1 MLDRRTRRDA
11 DVTHL
16 SPAEFF
22 GEPFNRLARRHGPMV
37 ARGMDALGAKRLT
50 IEVGSDAWT
59 IGRDGDGIG
68 LTTSDSD
75 ATAIVTLT
83 DEQFSLWAQQQLSFN
98 GMVVAQSLPTRNAAQ
113 LDVSIW
119 DSLSLTLLEGWPT
132 VDEDISFLDRVGHP
146 LDLHRSFTPDDDPAD
161 VAHFLDEAGYLRL
174 KGWAD
179 RSDMEA
185 ISADIDRALPHYEP
199 TDGKSWWATLRDGSL
214 VCVRLQEF
222 LEHSPTTVA
231 LLSSERW
238 DQLRRTVGGEVDL
251 VQGPV
256 EGRCIEALIKPVGVA
271 SGPSDL
277 TFHRDCHL
285 GRHAYGCSSLTVGVS
300 VTGSDST
307 NGQLRVVA
315 GSHRVAMPVE
325 IAKSDPYLPVV
336 AFTTEPGDLT
346 VHLSCTLHEAT
357 PPVHAPRKV
366 MYTGFH
372 LQPLPDAGPARSQLL
387 SDLREQVHVIH
398 RNTPR

>member
-1 MLDRRTRRDA
+1 
-11 DVTHL
+11 V
-16 SPAEFF
+16 SPSEFF
-22 GEPFNRLARRHGPMV
+22 GEPFARLARRHGALV
-37 ARGMDALGAKRLT
+37 AEAMDGLAAKPLT
-50 IEVGSDAWT
+50 VEVGSGAWT
-59 IGRDGDGIG
+59 IARDGDGIVV
-68 LTTSDSD
+68 TTNRADD
-75 ATAIVTLT
+75 AAIVTLT
-83 DEQFSLWAQQQLSFN
+83 DEQFSLWAQQQMSFN
-98 GMVVAQSLPTRNAAQ
+98 GMVVARSLATRNASSR
-113 LDVSIW
+113 DVSIW

-132 VDEDISFLDRVGHP
+132 VSDHVSFLDRAGQP
-146 LDLHRSFTPDDDPAD
+146 LDLHRSFTPDDDPAE
-161 VAHFLDEAGYLRL
+161 VAHFLAEAGYLHL
-174 KGWAD
+174 EGWAD
-179 RSDMEA
+179 PADMSTIA
-185 ISADIDRALPHYEP
+185 ADIDRAVPHYEP
-199 TDGKSWWATLRDGSL
+199 TDGKSWWATLQDGSL

-222 LEHSPTTVA
+222 LGHSPTTVD

-238 DQLRRTVGGEVDL
+238 DQLRRTIGGEVDL
-251 VQGPV
+251 VQAPV

-285 GRHAYGCSSLTVGVS
+285 GRHAYGCSSMTVGVS
-300 VTGSDST
+300 VTGSDSS

-315 GSHRVAMPVE
+315 GSHRVALPVE

-372 LQPLPDAGPARSQLL
+372 LPSLPDSGPARSQHL
-387 SDLREQVHVIH
+387 SELRERVHVIH
-398 RNTPR
+398 RDTTR